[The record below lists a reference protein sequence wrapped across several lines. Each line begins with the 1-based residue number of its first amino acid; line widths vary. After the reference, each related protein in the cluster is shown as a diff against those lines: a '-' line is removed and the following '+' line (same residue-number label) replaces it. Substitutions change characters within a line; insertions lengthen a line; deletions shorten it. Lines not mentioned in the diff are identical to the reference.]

1 MNGSLKKTK
10 IVATLGPSCQKKTRI
25 HQLIKNGVN
34 VFRINFSHAKKEE
47 VLNYVKIIKAL
58 NKTYNYHT
66 AILADLQGPKIRIGE
81 LEKDIKLKKGDE
93 IFFDTS
99 KSFVG
104 NKNRIFV
111 NYKNF
116 AKDVKTED
124 PVLIDDGKYSFK
136 VLKTDKKSK
145 VKLQALNAA
154 CLKSRKGVNL
164 PNTKIST
171 SSLTQ
176 KDIKDLKFAIS
187 FEVDWIALSFVRSGK
202 DLIALKNLID
212 KLSKAKLSKAKI
224 PIIAK
229 IEKPEALDNIESI
242 IKHSDGIMVARGDLG
257 IEMPS
262 QEVPLIQ
269 KKLVNLSKRAR
280 IPVIIATQM
289 MESMIESSTPT
300 RAEVNDV
307 ANSVMDGADAVM
319 LSAETSIGK
328 YSCETVTQISNII
341 NSVEYSDQINVPAE
355 PPTMKTDR
363 YITKF
368 ICFHAAK
375 TANEINAAAITTMTH
390 SGYTGFQISSW
401 RPHSNILVFTSNKRI
416 LCRLSLLWGVK
427 AFYYNK
433 NVSTDKTVEDIN
445 KIVIENRFAKKGDM
459 IINLAAM
466 PIKEKGMVNTL
477 RITEIL

>member
-1 MNGSLKKTK
+1 MKISKKKTK
-10 IVATLGPSCQKKTRI
+10 IVATLGPACNSRTVI
-25 HQLIKNGVN
+25 HNLIKSGVN
-34 VFRINFSHAKKEE
+34 VFRINFSHAKNDEA
-47 VLNYVKIIKAL
+47 LNYIEIIKSL
-58 NKTYNYHT
+58 NKEYEYNT

-81 LEKDIKLKKGDE
+81 LEQEISLKKGDE
-93 IFFDTS
+93 IS
-99 KSFVG
+99 IESEKSFVG
-104 NKNRIFV
+104 NRNRIFV

-116 AKDVKTED
+116 AKDVKKGD
-124 PVLIDDGKYSFK
+124 KILVDDGKYIFT

-145 VKLQALNAA
+145 VTIKALNEA
-154 CLKSRKGVNL
+154 CLKSRKGINL
-164 PNTKIST
+164 PNIKISS
-171 SSLTQ
+171 SSLTP
-176 KDIKDLKFAIS
+176 KDVKDVKFAIS
-187 FEVDWIALSFVRSGK
+187 FQVDWIALSFVRHGN
-202 DLIALKNLID
+202 DLIALKTLID

-257 IEMPS
+257 IEIAS

-269 KKLVNLSKRAR
+269 KKLVYLSKKAP

-319 LSAETSIGK
+319 LSAETSVGNNPV
-328 YSCETVTQISNII
+328 EVVTQISKII
-341 NSVEYSDQINVPAE
+341 NSVEYSDQIVVPE
-355 PPTMKTDR
+355 DPPTEKTVR

-375 TANEINAAAITTMTH
+375 TANEINAAAITTITH

-401 RPHSNILVFTSNKRI
+401 RPHSNILVFSSNKRI
-416 LCRLSLLWGVK
+416 LNRLSLLWGVN
-427 AFYYNK
+427 AFYYNREA
-433 NVSTDKTVEDIN
+433 STDKTVEHIN
-445 KIVIENRFAKKGDM
+445 TIVNSKGFAKEGDM
-459 IINLAAM
+459 VINLAAM
-466 PIKEKGMVNTL
+466 PVKEKGMVNTL
-477 RITEIL
+477 RISTI

>member
-1 MNGSLKKTK
+1 MNDSLKKTK
-10 IVATLGPSCQKKTRI
+10 IVATLGPSCQTKTRI

-58 NKTYNYHT
+58 NKAYDYHT

-124 PVLIDDGKYSFK
+124 SVLIDDGKYSFK

-176 KDIKDLKFAIS
+176 KDIKDVKFAIS
-187 FEVDWIALSFVRSGK
+187 FGVDWFALSFVRHGK
-202 DLIALKNLID
+202 DLIALKNLIN
-212 KLSKAKLSKAKI
+212 KLSRAKLSKAKI

-229 IEKPEALDNIESI
+229 IEKPEALDNIEDI
-242 IKHSDGIMVARGDLG
+242 IKNSDGIMVARGDLG
-257 IEMPS
+257 IEMRS
-262 QEVPLIQ
+262 EEVPLIQ

-355 PPTMKTDR
+355 PPTMKTHR

-401 RPHSNILVFTSNKRI
+401 RPHCNVLVFTSNKRI
-416 LCRLSLLWGVK
+416 LCRLSLLWGVN

-433 NVSTDKTVEDIN
+433 EVSTDKTIEHIN
-445 KIVIENRFAKKGDM
+445 EIIISEGYAKKGDM

-466 PIKEKGMVNTL
+466 PVKDKGMVNTL
-477 RITEIL
+477 RISEL

>member
-1 MNGSLKKTK
+1 MKISKKKTK
-10 IVATLGPSCQKKTRI
+10 IVATLGPACNSRTVI
-25 HQLIKNGVN
+25 HNLIKSGVN
-34 VFRINFSHAKKEE
+34 VFRINFSHAKNNE
-47 VLNYVKIIKAL
+47 VLNYIEIIRSL
-58 NKTYNYHT
+58 NKEYEYNT

-81 LEKDIKLKKGDE
+81 LEQEISLKKGDE
-93 IFFDTS
+93 IS
-99 KSFVG
+99 IESEKSFVG
-104 NKNRIFV
+104 NRNRIFV

-116 AKDVKTED
+116 AKDLKKGDKILV
-124 PVLIDDGKYSFK
+124 DDGKYIFT

-145 VKLQALNAA
+145 VTIKALNEAV
-154 CLKSRKGVNL
+154 LKSRKGINL
-164 PNTKIST
+164 PNIKISS
-171 SSLTQ
+171 SSLTP
-176 KDIKDLKFAIS
+176 KDVKDVKFAIS
-187 FEVDWIALSFVRSGK
+187 LQADWIALSFVRHGN
-202 DLIALKNLID
+202 DLIALKTLID

-257 IEMPS
+257 IEIAS

-269 KKLVNLSKRAR
+269 KKLVYLSKKAR

-319 LSAETSIGK
+319 LSAETSVGNNPV
-328 YSCETVTQISNII
+328 EVVTQISKII
-341 NSVEYSDQINVPAE
+341 NSVEYSDQIVVPE
-355 PPTMKTDR
+355 DPPTEKTVR

-375 TANEINAAAITTMTH
+375 TANEINAAAITTITH

-401 RPHSNILVFTSNKRI
+401 RPHSNILVFSSNKRI
-416 LCRLSLLWGVK
+416 LNRLSLLWGVN

-433 NVSTDKTVEDIN
+433 EASTDKTIEHIN
-445 KIVIENRFAKKGDM
+445 EIVNSKGFAKEGDM
-459 IINLAAM
+459 VINLAAM
-466 PIKEKGMVNTL
+466 PVKEKGMVNTL
-477 RITEIL
+477 RISTI

>member
-10 IVATLGPSCQKKTRI
+10 IVATLGPSCQTKTRI

-81 LEKDIKLKKGDE
+81 LEEDIKLKKGDE

-104 NKNRIFV
+104 NKNRLFV

-124 PVLIDDGKYSFK
+124 SVLIDDGKYSFK

-164 PNTKIST
+164 PSTKIST
-171 SSLTQ
+171 PSLTQ
-176 KDIKDLKFAIS
+176 KDIKDVKFAIS
-187 FEVDWIALSFVRSGK
+187 FGVDWFALSFVRHGK
-202 DLIALKNLID
+202 DLIVLKNLID
-212 KLSKAKLSKAKI
+212 KFSKAKI

-257 IEMPS
+257 IEMLS

-289 MESMIESSTPT
+289 MESMIESPTPT

-433 NVSTDKTVEDIN
+433 KESTDKTVEKIN

>member
-81 LEKDIKLKKGDE
+81 LEKDIQLKKGDE

-212 KLSKAKLSKAKI
+212 KLSKAKI

-466 PIKEKGMVNTL
+466 PIKKQGMVNTL

>member
-81 LEKDIKLKKGDE
+81 LEKDIQLKKGDE

-319 LSAETSIGK
+319 LSAETSIGN
-328 YSCETVTQISNII
+328 YPCETVTQISNII

-466 PIKEKGMVNTL
+466 PIKKQGMVNTL

>member
-1 MNGSLKKTK
+1 MKISKKKTK
-10 IVATLGPSCQKKTRI
+10 IVATLGPACNSRTVI
-25 HQLIKNGVN
+25 HNLIKSGVN
-34 VFRINFSHAKKEE
+34 VFRINFSHAKKNE
-47 VLNYVKIIKAL
+47 VLNYIEIIRSL
-58 NKTYNYHT
+58 NKEYEYNT

-81 LEKDIKLKKGDE
+81 LEQEISLKKGDE
-93 IFFDTS
+93 IS
-99 KSFVG
+99 IESEKSFVG
-104 NKNRIFV
+104 NRNRIFV

-116 AKDVKTED
+116 AKDVKKGD
-124 PVLIDDGKYSFK
+124 KILVDDGKYIFT

-145 VKLQALNAA
+145 VTIKALNEAV
-154 CLKSRKGVNL
+154 LKSRKGINL
-164 PNTKIST
+164 PNIKISS
-171 SSLTQ
+171 SSLTP
-176 KDIKDLKFAIS
+176 KDVKDVKFAIS
-187 FEVDWIALSFVRSGK
+187 FQVDWIALSFVRDGN
-202 DLIALKNLID
+202 DLIALKTLID
-212 KLSKAKLSKAKI
+212 KLSKAKLSQAKI

-257 IEMPS
+257 IEIAS

-269 KKLVNLSKRAR
+269 KKLVYLSKKAR

-319 LSAETSIGK
+319 LSAETSVGNNPV
-328 YSCETVTQISNII
+328 EVVTQISKII
-341 NSVEYSDQINVPAE
+341 NSVEYSDQIVVPE
-355 PPTMKTDR
+355 DPPTEKTVR

-375 TANEINAAAITTMTH
+375 TANEINAAAITTITH

-401 RPHSNILVFTSNKRI
+401 RPHSNILVFSSNKRI
-416 LCRLSLLWGVK
+416 LNRLSLLWGVN

-433 NVSTDKTVEDIN
+433 EASTDKTIEHIN
-445 KIVIENRFAKKGDM
+445 EIVNSKGFAKKGDM
-459 IINLAAM
+459 VINLAAM
-466 PIKEKGMVNTL
+466 PVKEKGMVNTL
-477 RITEIL
+477 RISTI